1 MTALRVITSEGAPA
15 TLEEATV
22 QSFADSLRGRLLQR
36 GDDGYDEARKLFN
49 GMIDRRPA
57 LIAHCLGAA
66 DIAAAVR
73 FAREH
78 NLIVSIKGGG
88 HSVTGNAVCHGG
100 LMIDPS
106 RMKSIRVDPAQ
117 QIVRAEPGVL
127 GGELDRETQAF
138 GLSTP
143 VGSVSTTGISGL
155 TLGGGQSWLAS
166 KHGLAIDNLLSADIV
181 TADGTLRTA
190 SATRHEDLFWGVRGA
205 GHNFGVVTSFEYRLR
220 PVGPVLGGMMI
231 LPLSQAVEALRFYR
245 DFTASQPDALQTW
258 AGLLTLPDGNQVL
271 AIVPCYVGSLAEGER
286 LLAPLRRFGS
296 PVADTVA
303 PLPYVAMQQIFDPA
317 FPPGRLNYWK
327 SALAGRLTDELIE
340 ASVEHARKVPSPHTP
355 ILFIEMHGAYRRVGK
370 TDTAYYHRDLQ
381 YDLIGLSMWTDPADT
396 QRNIDWTQ
404 RLFAAWEPHL
414 ARAVYVNDLGD
425 EGEDRARSAYGD
437 NYPRLVALKNK
448 YDPTNLFRL
457 NQNIKP
463 MV

>member
-57 LIAHCLGAA
+57 LIAQCLGAA

-143 VGSVSTTGISGL
+143 VGSVSSTGISGL

-166 KHGLAIDNLLSADIV
+166 KHGLAIDNRSRPGCGLVASSA
-181 TADGTLRTA
+181 
-190 SATRHEDLFWGVRGA
+190 WC
-205 GHNFGVVTSFEYRLR
+205 RLR
-220 PVGPVLGGMMI
+220 
-231 LPLSQAVEALRFYR
+231 
-245 DFTASQPDALQTW
+245 
-258 AGLLTLPDGNQVL
+258 
-271 AIVPCYVGSLAEGER
+271 
-286 LLAPLRRFGS
+286 
-296 PVADTVA
+296 
-303 PLPYVAMQQIFDPA
+303 
-317 FPPGRLNYWK
+317 K
-327 SALAGRLTDELIE
+327 
-340 ASVEHARKVPSPHTP
+340 TP
-355 ILFIEMHGAYRRVGK
+355 ISFGHSK
-370 TDTAYYHRDLQ
+370 
-381 YDLIGLSMWTDPADT
+381 
-396 QRNIDWTQ
+396 
-404 RLFAAWEPHL
+404 
-414 ARAVYVNDLGD
+414 
-425 EGEDRARSAYGD
+425 RSVS
-437 NYPRLVALKNK
+437 PRLGA
-448 YDPTNLFRL
+448 PPIPIRSRR
-457 NQNIKP
+457 
-463 MV
+463 

>member
-57 LIAHCLGAA
+57 LIAQCLGAA

-117 QIVRAEPGVL
+117 QTVRAEPGVL

-143 VGSVSTTGISGL
+143 VGSVSSTGISGL

-271 AIVPCYVGSLAEGER
+271 AIVPCYIGSLAEGER

>member
-57 LIAHCLGAA
+57 LIAQCLGAA

-143 VGSVSTTGISGL
+143 VGSVSSTGISGL

-205 GHNFGVVTSFEYRLR
+205 GHNFGVVTSFEYQLH
-220 PVGPVLGGMMI
+220 PVGPVLGGMVI
-231 LPLSQAVEALRFYR
+231 HPLSQAVEALRFYR

-396 QRNIDWTQ
+396 QRNIGWTQ

>member
-117 QIVRAEPGVL
+117 QTVRAEPGML

-143 VGSVSTTGISGL
+143 VGSVSSTGISGL

-166 KHGLAIDNLLSADIV
+166 KHGLAIDNLLSVDIV

-271 AIVPCYVGSLAEGER
+271 AIVPCYIGSLAEGER

-437 NYPRLVALKNK
+437 NYPRLVVLKNK

>member
-57 LIAHCLGAA
+57 LIAQCLGAA

-88 HSVTGNAVCHGG
+88 HSVTGNAVCYGG

-117 QIVRAEPGVL
+117 QTVRAEPGVL

-143 VGSVSTTGISGL
+143 VGSVSSTGISGL

-205 GHNFGVVTSFEYRLR
+205 GHNFGVVTSFEYQLH
-220 PVGPVLGGMMI
+220 PVGPVLGGMVI
-231 LPLSQAVEALRFYR
+231 HPLSQAVEALRFYR

-271 AIVPCYVGSLAEGER
+271 AIVPCYIGSLAEGER

-381 YDLIGLSMWTDPADT
+381 YDLIGVSMWTDPADT

>member
-57 LIAHCLGAA
+57 LIAQCLGAA

-143 VGSVSTTGISGL
+143 VGSVSSTGISGL

-205 GHNFGVVTSFEYRLR
+205 GHNFGVVTSFEYQLH
-220 PVGPVLGGMMI
+220 PVGPVLGGMVI
-231 LPLSQAVEALRFYR
+231 HPLSQAVEALRFYR

-437 NYPRLVALKNK
+437 NYPRLVVLKNK

>member
-57 LIAHCLGAA
+57 LIAQCHGAA

-88 HSVTGNAVCHGG
+88 HSVTGNAVCYGG

-117 QIVRAEPGVL
+117 QTVRAEPGVL

-143 VGSVSTTGISGL
+143 VGSVSSTGISGL

-166 KHGLAIDNLLSADIV
+166 KHGLAIDNLLSVDIV

-205 GHNFGVVTSFEYRLR
+205 GHNFGVVTSFEYQLH
-220 PVGPVLGGMMI
+220 PVGPVLGGMVI
-231 LPLSQAVEALRFYR
+231 HPLSQAVEALRFYR

-271 AIVPCYVGSLAEGER
+271 AIVPCYLGSLAEGER
-286 LLAPLRRFGS
+286 ADS
-296 PVADTVA
+296 PATAVRK
-303 PLPYVAMQQIFDPA
+303 
-317 FPPGRLNYWK
+317 PGRGHGRSTTLRHDAADLRPRLSAGTAQLLEIGAGRPPHRRAHRSERRTRAK
-327 SALAGRLTDELIE
+327 GALA
-340 ASVEHARKVPSPHTP
+340 AHPHS
-355 ILFIEMHGAYRRVGK
+355 LYR
-370 TDTAYYHRDLQ
+370 D
-381 YDLIGLSMWTDPADT
+381 
-396 QRNIDWTQ
+396 
-404 RLFAAWEPHL
+404 
-414 ARAVYVNDLGD
+414 
-425 EGEDRARSAYGD
+425 ARSLSPRRQNGYGLL
-437 NYPRLVALKNK
+437 P
-448 YDPTNLFRL
+448 P
-457 NQNIKP
+457 
-463 MV
+463 

>member
-57 LIAHCLGAA
+57 LIAQCLGAA

-143 VGSVSTTGISGL
+143 VGSVSSTGISGL

-271 AIVPCYVGSLAEGER
+271 AIVPCYIGSLAEGER

-381 YDLIGLSMWTDPADT
+381 YDLIGVSMWTDPADT

-437 NYPRLVALKNK
+437 NYPRLVVLKNK